1 MTNAM
6 LCQMMEGQQINQYHL
21 ESLLGAGGFGC
32 VFSASEVVRDQVLRQ
47 LAIKIIPSNDNQ
59 QLKELIAAVNLEH
72 DHLIRSYSAG
82 ECKILKFEMLYLAM
96 ELAEGS
102 LENRFKQGEF
112 KVAETRQIVKE
123 ILLGLNYLHSQKQ
136 VHRDLK
142 PGNILRAKNRWK
154 LSDFGLIR
162 RLDNTSV
169 DNTPNPIGTIAYMPP
184 EAFDGNISF
193 AWDMWSV
200 GIMLV
205 QMSTQR
211 LPYQFSEPTQLL
223 RRVMNCDL
231 QLPPLPE
238 EFKPIIL
245 GCLESDRAK
254 RWTAEQAL
262 SALERSSGSPP
273 PPPTPTVVLPP
284 PPPTVVIKGN
294 SYDERVNISGK
305 NPELIKMIS
314 IPQGEFLMGSPAGEI
329 DRFDREGPQ
338 HLVRVRGFYLA
349 QTPIT
354 QAQWRAVASL
364 PQAGKKLDPDPS
376 FFKGDK
382 RPVEKVSWQDALEF
396 CARLSRHTGKNYRL
410 PSEAEWE
417 YACRAGTKT
426 PFYFGDTIS
435 TDLANYDGDYVYGN
449 GKKGQYRKE
458 TTEVRRFGA
467 NNFGLYDMHGNVLEW
482 CLDPWHLNYTGAPN
496 DGSVWDENNN
506 DNRYQNILS
515 NIEVFTKDN
524 RTHVLRGGS
533 WHYAPQRCRSAYRVN
548 GGLGYSYVGFR
559 PAFSFQ
565 DSSPFH
571 S

>member
-1 MTNAM
+1 
-6 LCQMMEGQQINQYHL
+6 
-21 ESLLGAGGFGC
+21 
-32 VFSASEVVRDQVLRQ
+32 
-47 LAIKIIPSNDNQ
+47 
-59 QLKELIAAVNLEH
+59 
-72 DHLIRSYSAG
+72 
-82 ECKILKFEMLYLAM
+82 
-96 ELAEGS
+96 
-102 LENRFKQGEF
+102 
-112 KVAETRQIVKE
+112 
-123 ILLGLNYLHSQKQ
+123 
-136 VHRDLK
+136 
-142 PGNILRAKNRWK
+142 
-154 LSDFGLIR
+154 
-162 RLDNTSV
+162 
-169 DNTPNPIGTIAYMPP
+169 
-184 EAFDGNISF
+184 
-193 AWDMWSV
+193 
-200 GIMLV
+200 
-205 QMSTQR
+205 
-211 LPYQFSEPTQLL
+211 
-223 RRVMNCDL
+223 MNCDL

-396 CARLSRHTGKNYRL
+396 CARLSKHTGKNYRL

-435 TDLANYDGDYVYGN
+435 TDLANYDGNYVYGN

-515 NIEVFTKDN
+515 NIEVFTKDS
-524 RTHVLRGGS
+524 RTHVLCGGS
-533 WHYAPQRCRSAYRVN
+533 WHYAPQYCRSAYRVN